1 MFTLV
6 SMSLTLDKVK
16 PGQTVRIADYS
27 DTDLAAKLFEMGFLP
42 GQVVRMISPAPMGDP
57 IALILDETMLSMR
70 KAEAATI
77 VVELF
82 NPESKFVK

>member
-1 MFTLV
+1 
-6 SMSLTLDKVK
+6 
-16 PGQTVRIADYS
+16 
-27 DTDLAAKLFEMGFLP
+27 MGFLP